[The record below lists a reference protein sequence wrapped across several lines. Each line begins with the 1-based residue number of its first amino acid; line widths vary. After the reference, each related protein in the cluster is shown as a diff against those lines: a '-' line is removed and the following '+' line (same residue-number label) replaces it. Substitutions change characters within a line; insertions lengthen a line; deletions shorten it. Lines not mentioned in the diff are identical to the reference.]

1 MALASGVLMLRM
13 SKKFQQQAS
22 DLLRLFLLHPVPGAL
37 DQMTADH
44 AGAGALLH
52 RLIDAGPL
60 IGAPVLL
67 AGDKARGHVD
77 AAARPGFKFGSKRG
91 RSAAAIPLQS
101 ALETGAGIFSAVE
114 RKLAIRQPCVASYR

>member
-1 MALASGVLMLRM
+1 MLRM
-13 SKKFQQQAS
+13 PKEFQQQAS

-52 RLIDAGPL
+52 RLIDARPL

-67 AGDKARGHVD
+67 AV
-77 AAARPGFKFGSKRG
+77 
-91 RSAAAIPLQS
+91 
-101 ALETGAGIFSAVE
+101 
-114 RKLAIRQPCVASYR
+114 RQ